1 MVGVYTNEDL
11 KNMQSMS
18 LEDKIQV
25 TKTRIIEWYVKNE
38 GKVYISFSGGKDST
52 VLLHISQQEFPN
64 ITKVYIDTGLEYPE
78 VKQFALSQPNVI
90 KIKPEIS
97 FRKVIEIYG
106 YPLISKEVSRYIYT
120 ARNCPN
126 GKVAQ
131 KFVPN
136 NPHDLKYGMGY
147 SMVKWA
153 DLKESDIPISHKC
166 CDIMKKNPAKK
177 FEKETGLKPITA
189 MMACESNLRKNS
201 WLKNGCNAFDS
212 KRPLSNPMSFWTE
225 QDVLEYIIKYNVP
238 YASAYGEI
246 VREKNGKLRTTKC
259 DRTGCVFCGY
269 GCHNEKEPNRFQRL
283 KETHPKLWE
292 YCMRDWNK
300 GGLGMKNVLEY
311 LGIKII

>member
-90 KIKPEIS
+90 KIKPD
-97 FRKVIEIYG
+97 
-106 YPLISKEVSRYIYT
+106 
-120 ARNCPN
+120 

-177 FEKETGLKPITA
+177 FEKEMGLKPITA

-238 YASAYGEI
+238 YASVYGDI
-246 VREKNGKLRTTKC
+246 VRDDKGNLKTTKC
-259 DRTGCVFCGY
+259 DRTGCVYCCY
-269 GCHNEKEPNRFQRL
+269 GIHNEKEPNRIQRL
-283 KETHPKLWE
+283 QQTHPKLWE
-292 YCMRDWNK
+292 YCMRDWDN
-300 GGLGMKNVLEY
+300 GGLGLKRILDY
-311 LGIKII
+311 LGVKTHLE

>member
-25 TKTRIIEWYVKNE
+25 TKARIIEWYIKNE

-52 VLLHISQQEFPN
+52 VLLHISQQVFPN
-64 ITKVYIDTGLEYPE
+64 VTKVYIDTGLEYPE
-78 VKQFALSQPNVI
+78 VKQFALSQPNVT

-97 FRKVIEIYG
+97 FRKVIEMYG

-136 NPHDLKYGMGY
+136 NSHDLKYGMSY

-153 DLKESDIPISHKC
+153 DLKDSNIPISHKC

-189 MMACESNLRKNS
+189 MMASESRLRRNS

-225 QDVLEYIIKYNVP
+225 QDVLEYIVRYNVP
-238 YASAYGEI
+238 YASVYGEI
-246 VREKNGKLRTTKC
+246 VREKNGKLRTIKC

-283 KETHPKLWE
+283 KETRPKLWE

>member
-1 MVGVYTNEDL
+1 
-11 KNMQSMS
+11 MS

-25 TKTRIIEWYVKNE
+25 TKARIIEWYIKNE

-52 VLLHISQQEFPN
+52 VLLHISQQVFPN
-64 ITKVYIDTGLEYPE
+64 VTKVYIDTGLEYPE

-97 FRKVIEIYG
+97 FRKVIEMYG

-136 NPHDLKYGMGY
+136 NSHDLKYGMSY

-153 DLKESDIPISHKC
+153 DLKDSNIPISHKC

-189 MMACESNLRKNS
+189 MMASESRLRRNS

-225 QDVLEYIIKYNVP
+225 QDVLEYLIKFNVP
-238 YASAYGEI
+238 YASVYGEI
-246 VREKNGKLRTTKC
+246 KQDKNGKYYTTGC

-269 GCHNEKEPNRFQRL
+269 GCHNEKNPNRFQRL
-283 KETHPKLWE
+283 KATHPKLWD
-292 YCMRDWNK
+292 YCMKEWDN

-311 LGIKII
+311 LGIEIN